1 MSVERADSVAQGRV
15 WSGAAAVERGL
26 VDEIGGLDTALRA
39 AKSAAGIDPDAP
51 VSLHVYPRP
60 QTLMDRLRE
69 AFALRSFGGAASP
82 PATDPRAR
90 GIAFVAGE
98 LSRGLAGFAVAFRQG
113 PGRPIAALP
122 WIPEIR

>member
-1 MSVERADSVAQGRV
+1 MSLRLFVYYCA
-15 WSGAAAVERGL
+15 L
-26 VDEIGGLDTALRA
+26 IGGWAALLGWA
-39 AKSAAGIDPDAP
+39 LSILPLLLIDPDAR

-90 GIAFVAGE
+90 GIALVAAE